1 MTDLPERLPRGLQY
15 ELNQDNDGLA
25 EPQFSFDTLAVRA
38 GHTPTH
44 EAEHS
49 EPIFLTSSFVYG
61 SAAEAAQVF
70 GGEKTGNIY
79 SRFTNPTVRIFE
91 QRLAALE
98 GGERCVA
105 TASGMAAILSVAMA
119 YLAAGDHVVCS
130 RAVFGTTTALF
141 DKYMRKFG
149 VSTTFVDL
157 TDLAQWK
164 DAIKDGK
171 TKLFFC
177 ETPSNPLSQ
186 VADLKA
192 LATLA
197 HEHDILLAV
206 DNCFCTPALQ
216 QPLKFGAD
224 LIIHSATKYLDGQ
237 GRALGGA
244 VVGSAKLLEEVFLVT
259 RTLGPSMSPFNAWV
273 FLKGLET
280 LRLRMEA
287 HSASALKLAL
297 WLEAHPAVK
306 QVYYSGL
313 PSHAGHELAK
323 NQQRAFG
330 GIVSFEVKG
339 DTPEQSRAAAW
350 QVIDSTKM
358 LSITGNLGDTKTT
371 ITHPATTTH
380 GRLSAEAKQ
389 LAGVTEGLIRIAVG
403 LEDIEDIQQD
413 LARGLNALVG

>member
-1 MTDLPERLPRGLQY
+1 MSDLPHAVES
-15 ELNQDNDGLA
+15 EI
-25 EPQFSFDTLAVRA
+25 SFDTIAIRT

-49 EPIFLTSSFVYG
+49 EPIFLTSSFTYG
-61 SAAEAAQVF
+61 SAAEAAKVF
-70 GGEKTGNIY
+70 SGETEGNIY
-79 SRFTNPTVRIFE
+79 SRFTNPTVRAFE

-105 TASGMAAILSVAMA
+105 TASGMAAILSTA
-119 YLAAGDHVVCS
+119 LAFLSAGDHVVCS
-130 RAVFGTTTALF
+130 RAVFGTTVGLF

-157 TDLAQWK
+157 TNLDEWQA
-164 DAIKDGK
+164 AIQAGK

-186 VADLKA
+186 VADLEG
-192 LATLA
+192 LSTLA
-197 HEHDILLAV
+197 HKHNILLVV

-244 VVGSAKLLEEVFLVT
+244 VVGNAKLLEEIFLVT
-259 RTLGPSMSPFNAWV
+259 RTLGPSMSPFNAWI
-273 FLKGLET
+273 FLKGMET
-280 LRLRMEA
+280 LRLRMDA
-287 HSASALKLAL
+287 HSASALKLAE
-297 WLEAHPAVK
+297 WLQAHPAVK

-313 PSHAGHELAK
+313 PSHVGHELAK
-323 NQQRAFG
+323 RQQRGFG
-330 GIVSFEVKG
+330 GIVSFEVKNIAG
-339 DTPEQSRAAAW
+339 QDNGRSAAW
-350 QVIDSTKM
+350 QVIDATKM

-380 GRLSAEAKQ
+380 GRLTAEAK
-389 LAGVTEGLIRIAVG
+389 LAAGISEGLIRIAVG
-403 LEDIEDIQQD
+403 LEDIDDIKAD
-413 LARGLNALVG
+413 LARGLDSLIV